1 MIANREPGLI
11 RVYSRTKF
19 GIWNGQ
25 RSGLKVFCS
34 LHCKHSFKR
43 STHFTAS
50 RLYIK
55 SYSKTQKQDHLIP
68 KSICLRFYMSVR
80 CESFT
85 FVTVI
90 FSICFFLRCICILVY
105 LRGGTNQQF
114 HESRWQRIIK
124 KHYRDYAASA
134 FRYTPTV
141 SILVRTQR

>member
-1 MIANREPGLI
+1 MIANRELGLI

-50 RLYIK
+50 RLNIK

-85 FVTVI
+85 FVSVI
-90 FSICFFLRCICILVY
+90 FSVCFFAVY
-105 LRGGTNQQF
+105 MYFGIFAWWYESTISRVTLATNN
-114 HESRWQRIIK
+114 K
-124 KHYRDYAASA
+124 KALS
-134 FRYTPTV
+134 
-141 SILVRTQR
+141 